1 MNFLAQISYNME
13 PGPEYE
19 RPAELVLPKPAVRL
33 IAFYL
38 PQFHPIPENDEW
50 WGKGFTE
57 WTNVS
62 KALPRFVGHYQP
74 HLPGELGFCDLRLPE
89 MLRAQANLARRYGLH
104 GFCFHYYWFGGRKLL
119 DTPLNILLSHPDID
133 LPFCINWANESWTRT
148 WDGRE
153 ENILIEQRYSEQED
167 IAFAKALETI
177 VRDPRYINIDGRPL
191 LMLYRPDL
199 LPDAPATVA
208 RWREQFRLMG
218 LNNPYIV
225 MPQAFGIDDPRIC
238 GMDAAV
244 GFPPHKWW
252 DLPAT
257 NSSVTL
263 LDANYSG
270 RILSYEAMARAAAEL
285 DPKEYKLFPGI
296 CPSWDNE
303 ARKPRKG
310 VCFSGSTPL
319 KYGRWLAEASRKT
332 LQHESAD
339 ERLVFINAWNEW
351 AEGAHLE
358 PDRHYGYAY
367 LNETARVLSNLSEPA
382 STKRRVSKPSRA
394 ADGLN
399 GFRRVT
405 TSLTVAR
412 WSRKIARKG
421 ADAAERLA
429 AMLRSI

>member
-1 MNFLAQISYNME
+1 MNFFEQISCNME
-13 PGPEYE
+13 AGPQYE
-19 RPAELVLPKPAVRL
+19 GPQEFVITQRAVRL

-38 PQFHPIPENDEW
+38 PQFHPIPENDRW

-74 HLPGELGFCDLRLPE
+74 HLPGELGFYDLRLPE
-89 MLRAQANLARRYGLH
+89 ILRAQAALARRYGLY
-104 GFCFHYYWFGGRKLL
+104 GFCFHYYWFGGRRLL
-119 DTPLNILLSHPDID
+119 DTPLNILLSHRDID

-153 ENILIEQRYSEQED
+153 KNILIEQKYSEKDD
-167 IAFAKALETI
+167 IAFAKALEPI

-191 LMLYRPDL
+191 LMLYRPGL
-199 LPDAPATVA
+199 LPDASATVA
-208 RWREQFRLMG
+208 RWREGFRSLG
-218 LNNPYIV
+218 LKNPYIV
-225 MPQAFGIDDPRIC
+225 MPQAFGDDDPRIF

-257 NSSVTL
+257 NSSASL
-263 LDANYSG
+263 LDAGYSG
-270 RILSYEAMARAAAEL
+270 RILSYEAMAHAAVEL
-285 DPKEYKLFPGI
+285 DPREYNLFPGI

-303 ARKPRKG
+303 ARSRKG

-319 KYGRWLAEASRKT
+319 IYARWLAEVSRKA
-332 LQHESAD
+332 LRQVRAD
-339 ERLVFINAWNEW
+339 ERLVFVNAWNEW

-367 LNETARVLSNLSEPA
+367 LNETARVLSNLSIPA
-382 STKRRVSKPSRA
+382 SNKQDISRPTPSARALSGSRITPARSMATRWLRR
-394 ADGLN
+394 
-399 GFRRVT
+399 
-405 TSLTVAR
+405 
-412 WSRKIARKG
+412 IAKKS
-421 ADAAERLA
+421 ANAAERLA
-429 AMLRSI
+429 TILRSF